1 MLLSFRDCNSTG
13 AFNLRILANYMLNF
27 FFSIE
32 ENEMYEYDKFDSIV
46 VVPARFMSF
55 SLSSAGFSFE
65 SDKCRKG
72 HDH

>member
-1 MLLSFRDCNSTG
+1 
-13 AFNLRILANYMLNF
+13 
-27 FFSIE
+27 
-32 ENEMYEYDKFDSIV
+32 MYEYDKFDSIV

-65 SDKCRKG
+65 SDECRKG